1 MLLFFYIVNPQR
13 ETPAWRARQADSE
26 SCGPDGYSSG
36 DCRVATAFLY

>member
-1 MLLFFYIVNPQR
+1 MLLFFCIVNPQR